1 MYNRTNAGFGQ
12 CKFCK
17 PCLNKVFKAPVGR
30 ILRARLYH
38 FNSLIILS

>member
-17 PCLNKVFKAPVGR
+17 PCLNKVFKAPVGC
-30 ILRARLYH
+30 
-38 FNSLIILS
+38 IILTF

>member
-17 PCLNKVFKAPVGR
+17 PCLNKVFKAVGR
-30 ILRARLYH
+30 ILSARLYH
-38 FNSLIILS
+38 FNFLIILS